1 MYEQASMWSSGG
13 GGVGGGGGERE
24 KIGERERLK
33 LVDFVLLPPIRPLA
47 ITL

>member
-13 GGVGGGGGERE
+13 GGGGGGGRE
-24 KIGERERLK
+24 KIGERERVN

-47 ITL
+47 NTL